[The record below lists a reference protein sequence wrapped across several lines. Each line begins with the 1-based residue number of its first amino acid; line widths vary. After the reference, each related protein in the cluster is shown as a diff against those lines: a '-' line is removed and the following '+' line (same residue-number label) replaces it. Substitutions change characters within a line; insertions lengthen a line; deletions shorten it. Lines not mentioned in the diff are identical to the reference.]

1 MHYLLLKTPIW
12 GKLGAK
18 LKLCAP
24 IISQLSLTLV
34 IYSFMYYFRFVLLL
48 LLLADL
54 YRTEKNGLKYGT
66 VPDKYT
72 FEQTL

>member
-1 MHYLLLKTPIW
+1 
-12 GKLGAK
+12 
-18 LKLCAP
+18 
-24 IISQLSLTLV
+24 
-34 IYSFMYYFRFVLLL
+34 MYYFRFVLLL